1 MPRPNYDFNHPVF
14 KTKRNWLLYA
24 KEHLDLW
31 DLKENSDVIDWEI
44 KSTVSALEIPSVY
57 HVTYKLNTIIG
68 IDKEVQPIYGD
79 QHVLELTIPT
89 RYPLEPAS
97 IFMRTEV
104 WHPNIQSE
112 GRFKGKICGNVGNY
126 GIDYSLRQLVLRV
139 GEILQY
145 KNYLADFVPP
155 YPEDPKVAEWVKAYG
170 EPRNIVNREAGIFT
184 DEQPLIRPLRPEAP
198 STMKTSP
205 ETSPQVDEVIEAPT
219 TEEQDEPKEDNV
231 SKIRIGKRVG
241 GGENERRTIKL
252 GGKREEKEK
261 E

>member
-24 KEHLDLW
+24 KEHIGLW
-31 DLKENSDVIDWEI
+31 ELKENSDVIDWEV

-57 HVTYKLNTIIG
+57 HVNYKLKTIVG
-68 IDKEVQPIYGD
+68 IDKEAQPIYGD

-170 EPRNIVNREAGIFT
+170 EPRKIINREEGIFT
-184 DEQPLIRPLRPEAP
+184 DEQPLIRPIAPEERTP
-198 STMKTSP
+198 LKISTETSTEEENRALESP
-205 ETSPQVDEVIEAPT
+205 EETKPAP
-219 TEEQDEPKEDNV
+219 KVDNV
-231 SKIRIGKRVG
+231 SKIRIGKKIG

-252 GGKREEKEK
+252 GGKRTEKDQE
-261 E
+261 